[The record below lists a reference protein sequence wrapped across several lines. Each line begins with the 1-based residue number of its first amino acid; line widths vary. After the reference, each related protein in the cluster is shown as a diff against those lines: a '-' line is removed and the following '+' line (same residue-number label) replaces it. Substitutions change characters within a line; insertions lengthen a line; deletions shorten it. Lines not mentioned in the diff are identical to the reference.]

1 MSKLPEPQH
10 GLVALVDQWHESK
23 QEPPRA
29 HLGASVLGHVCD
41 RWLWLQFKWAVVE
54 KFSGRILRL
63 FARGQDEEPRII
75 ANLRAVGL
83 VVEHTGAEQMRVELA
98 PHIGGS
104 LDGIITSGV
113 PEAPKKKHVL
123 ECKTHSKKSF
133 DDLEKLGV
141 EKSKPQHFVQMQ
153 CYMHGTKIDRALYVA
168 ACKDDDRL
176 HVERVRYDAAVAN
189 KAIARGSRIV
199 HADRMPD
206 PLSTDPSWYI
216 CRMCSCHSFC
226 FEEHISRAVNCRTCA
241 LSTATD
247 HGTWHCGRYDSDGIP
262 VEYQR
267 AGCECHVLHPDLVP
281 WTRIASPSEFEA
293 IYVIDGREVRNGEPC
308 VNSFSSQEI
317 LGNVANGIAADTP
330 F

>member
-1 MSKLPEPQH
+1 MTKLPEPQH
-10 GLVALVDQWHESK
+10 GLVALIDQWHESQ

-29 HLGASVLGHVCD
+29 HLGASVLGDPCD
-41 RWLWLQFKWAVVE
+41 RKLWLGFHWAVIE
-54 KFSGRILRL
+54 KFPGRILRL
-63 FARGQDEEPRII
+63 FARGQDEEPRIVKD
-75 ANLRAVGL
+75 LRAVGL
-83 VVEHTGAEQMRVELA
+83 VIEHTGADQMRVELA

-104 LDGIITSGV
+104 LDGIIISGV
-113 PEAPKKKHVL
+113 PEAPKAKHVL
-123 ECKTHSKKSF
+123 ECKTHNKRSF

-141 EKSKPQHFVQMQ
+141 EKSKPQHFCQMQ
-153 CYMHGTKIDRALYVA
+153 CYMHGTKIERALYVA
-168 ACKDDDRL
+168 VCKDDDRL
-176 HVERVRYDAAVAN
+176 HVERVRYDAAVAL

-199 HADRMPD
+199 YADRMPD
-206 PLSTDPSWYI
+206 PISTDGSWYQ
-216 CRMCSCHSFC
+216 CKMCAAHDFCHA
-226 FEEHISRAVNCRTCA
+226 SRLSKAVNCRTCA